1 MWVYSNQLICFSD
14 CCAQVAVTAQN
25 EGNGLRIR
33 RQIYTIESDNGY
45 LDNNA
50 GNLKWVSSDDSDF
63 VISYNADEQGWVIG
77 PITYMNQ
84 SRPFLMTEKDSQAFD
99 KCPHDSSLTWFH
111 AEDRKFYK
119 FDGDDINVKCPGINE
134 YYTDIPPP
142 PSY

>member
-14 CCAQVAVTAQN
+14 CCVQVAVTAQN

-45 LDNNA
+45 LDNN
-50 GNLKWVSSDDSDF
+50 GNLKWVTPYKDF
-63 VISYNADEQGWVIG
+63 VISYNADEQGWAIG

-84 SRPFLMTEKDSQAFD
+84 SRPFLMTEKDLQAFD

-119 FDGDDINVKCPGINE
+119 FDGDDINVKCPGMNE
-134 YYTDIPPP
+134 YESIP